1 MKLTRN
7 QSLLL
12 AALGVLAA
20 LLLGVGALCD
30 LSIDQALYAPE
41 NPAAILFEAF
51 CYWPLYLPFVL
62 LGMVW
67 TFLYRDHPTR
77 RTLGEL
83 LVVATLFILLNQSL
97 PNLVQRG
104 LFALE
109 SAGMAFAALV
119 LTFVLTLA
127 AISLASRW
135 DRSTL
140 LRAELA
146 AKLGVLLCVTDNVV
160 INLLKLLWNRAR
172 FDEMA
177 AAGDFSAFSPWYLP
191 LGNGGTS
198 FPSGHTAAACGVLAL
213 LILPALFE
221 RWKGRELFLTIGCYV
236 YIGISAFFR
245 VVMGRH
251 FLSDTVAAAVLMS
264 VLFLL
269 LTHNRRF
276 ADAVRRTQAAAE
288 AAQAATEAEEKTGR
302 KESL

>member
-12 AALGVLAA
+12 AALGVLAV
-20 LLLGVGALCD
+20 LLLGAAALCD
-30 LSIDQALYAPE
+30 LSIDQALYAPK

-67 TFLYRDHPTR
+67 TFLYRNHPTR

-104 LFALE
+104 LFTLE
-109 SAGMAFAALV
+109 GAGLSFAALV
-119 LTFVLTLA
+119 LTFVGTLA

-135 DRSTL
+135 DKPTL
-140 LRAELA
+140 LRAELV
-146 AKLGVLLCVTDNVV
+146 AKLGILLCISNNIV

-191 LGNGGTS
+191 CGNGGTS

-213 LILPALFE
+213 LLLPVLFE
-221 RWKGRELFLTIGCYV
+221 RWKGKEMLFTAGCYL
-236 YIGISAFFR
+236 YIGVSAFFR
-245 VVMGRH
+245 ILIGRH
-251 FLSDTVAAAVLMS
+251 FLSDTVAAAVLMTI
-264 VLFLL
+264 LFLL
-269 LTHNRRF
+269 LTRSRRF
-276 ADAVRRTQAAAE
+276 SNALSRVQDAAE
-288 AAQAATEAEEKTGR
+288 AAQRAEAAEHHPDTPDN
-302 KESL
+302 